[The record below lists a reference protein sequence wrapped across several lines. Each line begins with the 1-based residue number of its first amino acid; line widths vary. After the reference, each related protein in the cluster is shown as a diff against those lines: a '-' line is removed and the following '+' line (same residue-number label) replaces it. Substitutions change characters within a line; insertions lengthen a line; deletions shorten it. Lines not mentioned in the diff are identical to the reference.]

1 MVREDINSSSRST
14 DRDWIFG
21 STSSATESC
30 HTGIHYRRKLSMR
43 LLTFK
48 KRLDV
53 YDEWG
58 IQNWWSL
65 LARHQ
70 QVTSK
75 YLSGRLTN
83 VLKMS
88 FLCTHAC
95 PLSLSPLADSRWQS
109 AAECRSAH
117 TYFNEALLQL
127 VEVTSTTFIYS
138 MLHDTSA
145 IVLDRI

>member
-1 MVREDINSSSRST
+1 MTVVMVREDINTSSRSI

-21 STSSATESC
+21 STSSAATASC
-30 HTGIHYRRKLSMR
+30 HIGIHYRRKLSMR

-117 TYFNEALLQL
+117 TSTRSYFSSSKLLARHLYIQCCTTPQL
-127 VEVTSTTFIYS
+127 
-138 MLHDTSA
+138 
-145 IVLDRI
+145 